1 MNSFGFD
8 ILLYLNDFNTLT
20 IAPPSS
26 FALFRDIALERFN
39 ITKAEFCFM
48 DTEYNKYD
56 IKSESDYF
64 NLFNYVSEFE
74 LKEVTVYVNPGDLLK
89 KKKASRKNSRAA
101 KPQINES
108 CGGGG
113 GQNEDN
119 DTVNDFYDGGEK
131 DLRNLK
137 HNLNLVGEGVKY
149 SKQGY
154 NLKNQA
160 RIDFIK
166 ERKEILKSEQQA
178 KEKEIN
184 EKKQKEKEI
193 EEAED
198 DFGKKNKN
206 RKGNKTK

>member
-1 MNSFGFD
+1 MNNFGFE
-8 ILLYLNDFNTLT
+8 IVLYLSDFNTLT

-26 FALFRDIALERFN
+26 FALLRDIALEKFN

-48 DTEYNKYD
+48 DSEYNKYD

-89 KKKASRKNSRAA
+89 KKKASRKNSRAT
-101 KPQINES
+101 KPQVHES

-113 GQNEDN
+113 GQGDDNEII
-119 DTVNDFYDGGEK
+119 NDFYDGEK

-137 HNLNLVGEGVKY
+137 HNLNFVGEGVKY
-149 SKQGY
+149 SKHGY

-166 ERKEILKSEQQA
+166 ERKDILKAEQE
-178 KEKEIN
+178 EKDREIQ

-193 EEAED
+193 EDTEN

-206 RKGNKTK
+206 KRGNKAK